1 MRTSVEPGVRD
12 PWQTLVE
19 SPWSAIFMTLLACW
33 TLYKSVRHL
42 SARFLVPHYFA
53 IKCNLFGSS
62 GWAFGSIGWA
72 VDIFVYMTI
81 AYLFFSLLESLRDK
95 VLRGLI
101 IGFVGPILINPVKM
115 LVPKYAS
122 AIWWIELCLTMMFFV
137 TSLVLLL
144 RTLRRSSVRD
154 SSPDSEEVGSAG

>member
-1 MRTSVEPGVRD
+1 MRTSVKSESRD
-12 PWQTLVE
+12 PWPMLVE
-19 SPWSAIFMTLLACW
+19 SRGIAIFLILSACW
-33 TLYKSVRHL
+33 TLYLSVRHL
-42 SARFLVPHYFA
+42 SARFLLPHYFA

-81 AYLFFSLLESLRDK
+81 AYLFFSLLQSLRDK

-101 IGFVGPILINPVKM
+101 IGLIGPVLINPVKM

-122 AIWWIELCLTMMFFV
+122 VIWWIELCLTMMFFV
-137 TSLVLLL
+137 TSLILLF
-144 RTLRRSSVRD
+144 RTVRRNSVPGV
-154 SSPDSEEVGSAG
+154 SPDTDEVL